1 MSKRFVDP
9 AFFAPGCLVF
19 LISLIWLLSGP
30 VHAQSQPQAAL
41 AGKNVLILHSHE
53 ANAPVFLGTD
63 KGLSKTFQS
72 GGIPSLNQF
81 FESLD
86 LRRNPGPEYRKL
98 LVEQMRVQYS
108 HRKLD
113 IIITMYPEALE
124 FVLKDCRDV
133 LPHVPILALQLPKSF
148 EGIETDRPIIG
159 HASTVD
165 ITGTIEIALKL
176 VPGAKRVYVVS
187 GVHEVD
193 KRVEDQARR
202 DLKKWETRLEFIYLS
217 HMSFEDMLATMGQRP
232 YGPAAKEGD
241 NNFPLWQRGNKG
253 DFANCRSSIKSPF
266 EKGGHRGICSGPLWE
281 NPPTPLCKG
290 GILFTEKL

>member
-19 LISLIWLLSGP
+19 LISLIWLLSDP
-30 VHAQSQPQAAL
+30 VHAQSQPQVAL
-41 AGKNVLILHSHE
+41 AGKNILILHSHE
-53 ANAPVFLGTD
+53 GNAPVFLGTD
-63 KGLSKTFQS
+63 KRLSQTFQS

-165 ITGTIEIALKL
+165 ITGTIEIGLKL

-187 GVHEVD
+187 GAHEVD
-193 KRVEDQARR
+193 RSIEAQARR

-217 HMSFEDMLATMGQRP
+217 HMSFEDMLATSGPGSAPASGSERRAYAPEGGPMGRRP
-232 YGPAAKEGD
+232 K
-241 NNFPLWQRGNKG
+241 RG
-253 DFANCRSSIKSPF
+253 ITISPF
-266 EKGGHRGICSGPLWE
+266 ARGEYYLRTNSKSGRKAHE
-281 NPPTPLCKG
+281 RIGC
-290 GILFTEKL
+290 